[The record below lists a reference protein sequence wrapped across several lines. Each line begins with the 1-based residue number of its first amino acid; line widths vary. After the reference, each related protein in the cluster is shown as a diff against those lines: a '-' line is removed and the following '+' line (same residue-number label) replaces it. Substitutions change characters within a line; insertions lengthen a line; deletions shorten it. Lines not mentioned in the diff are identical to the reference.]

1 MLRFRLA
8 HVAIVMIFCLST
20 QQPAAA
26 ISPSDAS
33 KLPDNP
39 AVEQMAKDLVDKA
52 YLDALI
58 SKAAVLKDYQCFC
71 GMMSLKNNKW
81 KDFGGV
87 NLYYK
92 KHELLRAEV
101 VSSDY
106 RNGSV
111 IVKQADG
118 KIRGKGGGG
127 LAGLVKV
134 TMQPNARSI
143 QLPTGFSLVN
153 SDFHSLYNA
162 LKVQCQTGGIEATI
176 SAKTNLPAFKE
187 PVQVLCIKKTGEG
200 LLHVIYLNPETKIPI
215 VWNTFSNGQSSAIA
229 NFEKLNINQGLSD
242 DLFQL

>member
-8 HVAIVMIFCLST
+8 PAAILFLFHLTSH
-20 QQPAAA
+20 QPAVA
-26 ISPSDAS
+26 ISPTDAS

-39 AVEQMAKDLVDKA
+39 AVEELAKDLVGKA
-52 YLDALI
+52 FIDSLVA
-58 SKAAVLKDYQCFC
+58 KAAALRDYQCFC
-71 GMMSLKNNKW
+71 QMMSLKNNKW
-81 KDFGGV
+81 RDFGGA

-92 KHELLRAEV
+92 QREQLRAEV

-127 LAGLVKV
+127 LAGLVKI
-134 TMQPNARSI
+134 TMQPDSRAI
-143 QLPTGFSLVN
+143 KLPTGFSLVN
-153 SDFHSLYNA
+153 SDFLSLYSA
-162 LKVQCQTGGIEATI
+162 LKQQCQTGGTEASI
-176 SAKTNLPAFKE
+176 SAKTNLSAFKE
-187 PVQVLCIKKTGEG
+187 PVQVLSIKKKGEG

-215 VWNTFSNGQSSAIA
+215 LWNTYTNGQSNAIA
-229 NFEKLNINQGLSD
+229 QFDKLDINKGLSD